1 MHFRKTLHI
10 LCALTLFCVGMYAQT
25 VSSSV
30 IGTVEDPANAVVPNA
45 TVTLTDTDTGAVR
58 TATTDGTGVFRFLNI
73 TPGNFSVSVKVT
85 GFKTLT
91 QTEIVVQA
99 NETRDIG
106 HLGLALG
113 NTTDTVSVTAEAA
126 AIQLAS
132 SEKASAID
140 GKQLSN
146 VTLRGRDMFGYLK
159 LIPGVIDTSFN
170 GNGANNRDVTSPNA
184 IRGISI
190 NGNTSAL
197 NFTVDGITDI
207 DTGSNSTLHY
217 EPNVDSVQEMKVL
230 VSNYQAEF
238 GRNAGGTITVVTKS
252 GTQQFHGSGVW
263 NHRHEG
269 FNANQWENNRN
280 GRNAL
285 GVPVSQIS
293 RYRFNV
299 ETYTFG
305 GPVFIPKTFNTDKK
319 KLFFFWSQEY
329 TGQFVSGGSQ
339 TRYTPTALERQ
350 GNFSQ
355 SFNNNGSLFP
365 IIDPATGA
373 QFPGNIIPASRIA
386 PLGQAMLNFFP
397 LPNFAGSGSQANVV
411 NYFESA
417 SATHPRR
424 NDVLRVD
431 TYLTSKL
438 SGYFRYINDHDDM
451 IALYQGVQ
459 FSSDKG
465 GLLGDAGIAPI
476 DHPNPGHG
484 YAGTVT
490 YQVSPTLINEFTVG
504 KSWNTWSYYTTDGG
518 KSQDRSLLPGPIPVL
533 FPIPTTAPTG
543 ASATNGYYNLL
554 PQFQFGGLQSGATAM
569 NFTRNNNTAGNYEN
583 FNTIWSYQDNI
594 SKVVGKHT
602 FKGGFYLENNHKI
615 QPSGP
620 PYAGSFNFSPDTNN
634 SLGNTTNGYA
644 NALLGNV
651 QSYQQA
657 TARAVFD
664 VQYWNAE
671 FYIQDNWRV
680 TPRLTLDVGVRFYH
694 QTPQSDNNLT
704 FSNFIPSLYSKAKAP
719 RIYIPGTSGGKRVAI
734 DPANGT
740 VAPVTYI
747 GLYVPNSGD
756 PANGLRILGKD
767 GISKEPYTQSALAVA
782 PRLGFAYDLTGDG
795 KTALRGGFGIF
806 YNRLDGNEVYNLS
819 GQAPYAYT
827 PQVNYATFAQ
837 IAASG
842 NSLVFGPST
851 INSWSAEKQPWD
863 RVHNASLNIQRTI
876 ARTMVLDVGYT
887 GNWGYNQQLGL
898 QGTNPFDINPIP
910 IGTRA
915 PFNMANADPT
925 NGNRTLPDV
934 LLRTK
939 FPGFN
944 TVNVYG
950 HQGHTNYHALTVS
963 MQQRFSHGLS
973 FGLAYTYSK
982 ALGLTSYNPV
992 VPDNE
997 AYNYGRLGIDRRQ
1010 NFQLNYSYEFPNLG
1024 KRAGSKI
1031 LSAFIDRWTLS
1042 GIVSAQSGAPFNP
1055 GFSITSGTP
1064 DYTGTPNVGA
1074 RINVI
1079 GDPMKDVPAGRYF
1092 NPAAFAPPALGTTI
1106 TTPVLG
1112 NLGGGA
1118 GVLTMP
1124 KVVNT
1129 DATMSKFFPL
1139 FGERRG
1145 IKVQVQAYNVLNHAE
1160 YVGLGT
1166 GLTYDAAGNQTSLTA
1181 GVFNQTLPGRVLAF
1195 SVRFEF

>member
-1 MHFRKTLHI
+1 MF
-10 LCALTLFCVGMYAQT
+10 AQT
-25 VSSSV
+25 VASSV
-30 IGTVEDPANAVVPNA
+30 VGVVEDPANAVVPNA
-45 TVTLTDTDTGAVR
+45 SVTLTDSDTGSAR
-58 TATTDGTGVFRFLNI
+58 TSVTDQTGTFRFLNVS
-73 TPGNFSVSVKVT
+73 PGTFSVSVKVA

-91 QTEIVVQA
+91 QTHLVVQA
-99 NETRDIG
+99 NETRD
-106 HLGLALG
+106 LGKLNLELG
-113 NTTDTVSVTAEAA
+113 NTSDTVSVTAEAA

-132 SEKASAID
+132 SEKAAAIE
-140 GKQLSN
+140 GKQLSD

-159 LIPGVIDTSFN
+159 LIPGVIDNSFN
-170 GNGANNRDVTSPNA
+170 GTNAGNRDVTSPNA
-184 IRGISI
+184 IRGITI

-217 EPNVDSVQEMKVL
+217 EPNVDSIQEMKVL

-238 GRNAGGTITVVTKS
+238 GRNSGGAITVVTKS
-252 GTQQFHGSGVW
+252 GTQSFHGSGVW

-285 GVPVSQIS
+285 NVPVSQIA

-305 GPVFIPKTFNTDKK
+305 GPVFIPKKFNSEKK
-319 KLFFFWSQEY
+319 HLFFFWSQEY

-339 TRYTPTALERQ
+339 TKYTPTALERA

-355 SFNNNGSLFP
+355 TFNNNGTLYP
-365 IIDPATGA
+365 IIDPTTGV
-373 QFPGNIIPASRIA
+373 QFPGNIIPTSRIN

-397 LPNFAGSGSQANVV
+397 LPNFTGTGSQANVV

-431 TYLTSKL
+431 TYITSKM

-451 IALYQGVQ
+451 LALYQGVQ

-484 YAGTVT
+484 YSGTAT
-490 YQVSPTLINEFTVG
+490 YQFSPTLINEFTVG

-518 KSQDRSLLPGPIPVL
+518 KSQDRSLLPPAPVL
-533 FPIPTTAPTG
+533 FPIPTTTPAG

-554 PQFQFGGLQSGATAM
+554 PQFQFGGLQPNASAM
-569 NFTRNNNTAGNYEN
+569 SFTRVGTSAGNYEN
-583 FNTIWSYQDNI
+583 FNTIWSFQDNI

-615 QPSGP
+615 QPSTP
-620 PYAGSFNFSPDTNN
+620 PYSGSFNFSPDTNN
-634 SLGNTTNGYA
+634 GLGNTTNGYA

-651 QSYQQA
+651 QTYQQQ
-657 TARAVFD
+657 TARAVFNTK
-664 VQYWNAE
+664 YWNAE

-680 TPRLTLDVGVRFYH
+680 TSRLTLDVGIRFYH
-694 QTPQSDNNLT
+694 QTPQVDINNT
-704 FSNFIPSLYSKAKAP
+704 FSNFFPNLYSASKAP
-719 RIYIPGTSGGKRVAI
+719 RLYIPGTSGGKRVAI
-734 DPANGT
+734 DPGNGA

-756 PANGLRILGKD
+756 PADGMQILGKNNVPLA
-767 GISKEPYTQSALAVA
+767 PYSQSAVAAA
-782 PRLGFAYDLTGDG
+782 PRVGFAYDLTGDG

-806 YNRLDGNEVYNLS
+806 YNRLDGNQVYALS
-819 GQAPYAYT
+819 GQAPYSYQ
-827 PQVNYATFAQ
+827 PQVNYATFDQ
-837 IAASG
+837 ISG
-842 NSLVFGPST
+842 GGGALVFGPST
-851 INSWSAEKQPWD
+851 INSWPSAQVPWD
-863 RVHNASLNIQRTI
+863 RAQNASINIQRTI
-876 ARTMVLDVGYT
+876 LRTMVLDVGYT
-887 GNWGYNQQLGL
+887 GNWGYNQQLSY
-898 QGTNPFDINPIP
+898 DINAIP

-915 PFNMANADPT
+915 PFNTANADPT

-939 FPGFN
+939 YRGFN
-944 TVNVYG
+944 TLNTYN
-950 HQGHTNYHALTVS
+950 HLGHTNYNALTTS
-963 MQQRFSHGLS
+963 LQQRFSRGLQ

-982 ALGLTSYNPV
+982 ALGTTAFNPV

-997 AYNYGRLGIDRRQ
+997 KWNYGRLGFDRRH
-1010 NFQLNYSYEFPNLG
+1010 NFQLNYSYEFPSLG
-1024 KRAGSKI
+1024 KRMGSKVV
-1031 LSAFIDRWTLS
+1031 SAVLDRWTLS
-1042 GIVSAQSGAPFNP
+1042 GIVSMQSGAPFNP
-1055 GFSITSGTP
+1055 GFSIAGGTP
-1064 DYTGTPNVGA
+1064 DYTGTPTVGA
-1074 RINVI
+1074 RPNII
-1079 GDPMKDVPAGRYF
+1079 GDPMANVPKGLYF
-1092 NPAAFAPPALGTTI
+1092 NPAAVAPPALGTTI

-1112 NLGGGA
+1112 TLGGGA
-1118 GVLTMP
+1118 GVLSLPLVT
-1124 KVVNT
+1124 NFDT
-1129 DATMSKFFPL
+1129 TMSKFIPL
-1139 FGERRG
+1139 HERLG
-1145 IKVQVQAYNVLNHAE
+1145 LKLQVQAYNVFNHPQF
-1160 YVGLGT
+1160 VGLNT
-1166 GLTYDAAGNQTSLTA
+1166 GLTFDAAGNQTSLTA
-1181 GVFNQTLPGRVLAF
+1181 GTFSSTLPARVLAF
-1195 SVRFEF
+1195 SARFEF